1 MFTLGKQNFKLT
13 KICPNEFKL
22 KSWNN
27 VMNKDHE
34 VNFTCQLEWT
44 TDRNIWSDIF

>member
-1 MFTLGKQNFKLT
+1 MFTLGKQNFKLA
-13 KICPNEFKL
+13 KNCPNEFKL

-27 VMNKDHE
+27 VMNKDRQ

-44 TDRNIWSDIF
+44 TDRNI